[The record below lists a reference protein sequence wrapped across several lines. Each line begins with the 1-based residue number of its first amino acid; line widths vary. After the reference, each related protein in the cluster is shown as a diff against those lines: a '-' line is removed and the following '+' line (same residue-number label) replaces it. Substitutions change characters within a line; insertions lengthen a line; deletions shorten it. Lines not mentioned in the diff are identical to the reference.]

1 MYVCLLFHFPSLSL
15 SLSIFL
21 PSFISF
27 IKKQF
32 ARSLLFFYLLQIS
45 PSLRAWKSSRSPCL
59 FGPAPQNVITA
70 SRSAFVRSP
79 SIFLHSSFIFF
90 SFFSLFPHNLVIHI
104 FEYLEQESRGL
115 SYPWIVSSAQGI
127 PFVLSSLSSPRYFS
141 YPFRFPFSPTASIAG
156 NRDPHARTIE
166 RWPAR
171 GFTISIVQAEG
182 RREGRGFR
190 LRFFFFFFFFSPP
203 SLCFSSSKFFLFS
216 FPFLWA
222 SVRDSFAWS
231 VAVRPSRLDP
241 SILDR
246 RRKKSIN

>member
-171 GFTISIVQAEG
+171 GFTISIVRAEG
-182 RREGRGFR
+182 RDEKDAGFGSVSSSSSFFFPLPRCVSR
-190 LRFFFFFFFFSPP
+190 LR
-203 SLCFSSSKFFLFS
+203 SSFFFLFLFS
-216 FPFLWA
+216 ERVFAIRL
-222 SVRDSFAWS
+222 RDPWRFVLRAWTPRS
-231 VAVRPSRLDP
+231 
-241 SILDR
+241 SIDGER
-246 RRKKSIN
+246 NR

>member
-1 MYVCLLFHFPSLSL
+1 MNKTGFQKFSKTIIDPTMIKHPRNPIIIALDSKI
-15 SLSIFL
+15 IFVT
-21 PSFISF
+21 PMFIHRSEF
-27 IKKQF
+27 DELKIDFTRSKKRRRRIYGYIID
-32 ARSLLFFYLLQIS
+32 A
-45 PSLRAWKSSRSPCL
+45 
-59 FGPAPQNVITA
+59 
-70 SRSAFVRSP
+70 
-79 SIFLHSSFIFF
+79 IFLHSSFIFF

-171 GFTISIVQAEG
+171 GFTISIVRAEG